1 MSYDLSGLTSVYS
14 DISSLKTD
22 EFASEKL
29 QSKLKDAD
37 STSSTDDQLMDAC
50 KQFES
55 YFMEQ
60 GFKEM
65 EKTIPETEYTSQAT
79 SSMVDYAKQNWIQQ
93 IAKESTE
100 SNPVGLAQ
108 TLYEQMKRKQDSV
121 QATSDVA
128 QETTKA

>member
-60 GFKEM
+60 VFKEM